1 MAQIYTI
8 DKIEGNS
15 NIGVPV
21 FSRFGMMNNYNFI
34 ALSPVRPPK
43 PPPYDDLTAM
53 DKENL
58 KFKIEPAKKEYE
70 KDNNA

>member
-15 NIGVPV
+15 FIGVPV
-21 FSRFGMMNNYNFI
+21 FSRFGQMQNYNYI
-34 ALSPVRPPK
+34 VLSPQKKPK
-43 PPPYDDLTAM
+43 ENKETDDLLL

-58 KFKIEPAKKEYE
+58 KFQI
-70 KDNNA
+70 